1 MFLRKLSLTGLF
13 TGLVLATTAASAQTT
28 QLNNQQ
34 ILVDP
39 YDNRT
44 DLYNHSQF
52 LGRTK
57 ADLHYRTYITR
68 QRVNEDPYIQS
79 LSPEFR
85 AKYGTHANHEAATRQ
100 LDFQNRRSGFRLIG
114 GTAGGSLPAHQPQ
127 PVVYQQPVI
136 QQPVR
141 VAQPQTRVV
150 QAGEL
155 IFLDR
160 VFFDHDRHDITRY
173 SMQVIGQLA
182 AYMNANPNSRV
193 VLEGHTDVSGNV
205 GYNVRLSQR
214 RSLNARNALLAYR
227 IDPNRV
233 QISYLGESRPDKP
246 AYSAD
251 GRLLDNR
258 RVEFKV
264 YATQGGV
271 ARFVRPQVVRNWPS
285 EACAS
290 RLSCLLLTLRAAW
303 MPPCFLARGHHLSHN
318 ASQFENSS

>member
-1 MFLRKLSLTGLF
+1 MFLRNLSLTSLFAGLIIS
-13 TGLVLATTAASAQTT
+13 ASAATAQVTP
-28 QLNNQQ
+28 LNNQQ

-79 LSPEFR
+79 LSPAFR

-114 GTAGGSLPAHQPQ
+114 GTAGGALPKPQ
-127 PVVYQQPVI
+127 PVVQR
-136 QQPVR
+136 PVR
-141 VAQPQTRVV
+141 FAQPQTRVV

-160 VFFDHDRHDITRY
+160 VFFDHDRDNITQY
-173 SMQVIGQLA
+173 SMQIIGQLA
-182 AYMNANPNSRV
+182 GYMRTNPNSRV
-193 VLEGHTDVSGNV
+193 VLEGHTDISGNV
-205 GYNVRLSQR
+205 NYNIRLSQR
-214 RSLNARNALLAYR
+214 RSINARNALLAYG
-227 IDPNRV
+227 IAPNRV

-246 AYSAD
+246 AYTAD

-271 ARFVRPQVVRNWPS
+271 ARFVRPQVVRN
-285 EACAS
+285 
-290 RLSCLLLTLRAAW
+290 
-303 MPPCFLARGHHLSHN
+303 
-318 ASQFENSS
+318 